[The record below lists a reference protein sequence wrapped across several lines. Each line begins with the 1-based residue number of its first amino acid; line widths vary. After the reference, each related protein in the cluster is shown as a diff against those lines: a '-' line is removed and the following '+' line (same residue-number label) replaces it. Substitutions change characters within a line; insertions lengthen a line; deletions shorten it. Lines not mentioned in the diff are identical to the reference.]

1 MSRLFEVITS
11 KTFFLH
17 SSIIKSFIGFSRV
30 RVRLTSPPAIPT
42 TPKPVSLP
50 LNICQIC
57 HQEFPKRL
65 LYKKHMLTHLGE
77 KHFACTY
84 PVDIQLIL
92 LFQFDF
98 NSSFRHVKILFILN
112 RILIVMFER
121 CIYVPVIHIHVH
133 FLIVEKHLHEMI
145 H

>member
-11 KTFFLH
+11 KLLVLDSSNH
-17 SSIIKSFIGFSRV
+17 SFDFSRV
-30 RVRLTSPPAIPT
+30 RVRLVSPPAIST
-42 TPKPVSLP
+42 TPKPVSDS
-50 LNICQIC
+50 CQIC

-92 LFQFDF
+92 LNDI
-98 NSSFRHVKILFILN
+98 SILHSG
-112 RILIVMFER
+112 M
-121 CIYVPVIHIHVH
+121 
-133 FLIVEKHLHEMI
+133 
-145 H
+145 